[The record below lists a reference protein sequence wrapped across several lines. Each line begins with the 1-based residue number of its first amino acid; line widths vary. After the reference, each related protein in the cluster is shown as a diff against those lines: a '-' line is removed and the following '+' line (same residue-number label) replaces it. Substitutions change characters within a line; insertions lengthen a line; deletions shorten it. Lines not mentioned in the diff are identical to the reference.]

1 MDLVTSDLEQIRE
14 NYLIHS
20 ATKMN
25 FPLQSYQTTDCL
37 HAIFR
42 RHNYILFLRENRRA
56 LQMVFWLCQACQ
68 RGALLLR
75 SVPRCG
81 VLSEVCPTVSLLDL
95 NHACFRKTIVKEFP
109 SIIFLFDSR
118 RIVNGCKP
126 RISTPF
132 NAFFSCDVSFFIEI
146 FNTQDGQGNLPFL
159 SLKMVHLS

>member
-1 MDLVTSDLEQIRE
+1 MSDLEQIRE
-14 NYLIHS
+14 NYLIPS

-25 FPLQSYQTTDCL
+25 FQLQSYQTPDCP
-37 HAIFR
+37 HTIFR

-56 LQMVFWLCQACQ
+56 LQMVFWLCQAGQ
-68 RGALLLR
+68 HESLRLR

-81 VLSEVCPTVSLLDL
+81 ILSEVCPTVSPLEL

-132 NAFFSCDVSFFIEI
+132 NAFFSRDVPFFVEI
-146 FNTQDGQGNLPFL
+146 FNKQDGPRGLHIL
-159 SLKMVHLS
+159 DLKMVCSS

>member
-81 VLSEVCPTVSLLDL
+81 VLSEVCPTVSLLEP
-95 NHACFRKTIVKEFP
+95 C
-109 SIIFLFDSR
+109 LF
-118 RIVNGCKP
+118 
-126 RISTPF
+126 
-132 NAFFSCDVSFFIEI
+132 
-146 FNTQDGQGNLPFL
+146 
-159 SLKMVHLS
+159 